1 MLDIKIQDFLPH
13 EYPMLMLDGVVEIS
27 AERVHTSFY
36 INQENI
42 FIKDNHFTEAGLIEN
57 TAQTCSMIVA
67 YPIIDMEGYDPSEN
81 KKIMGY
87 ISAVQN
93 LEIYALPGA
102 GLTLHTKAEL
112 VNRAWLTD
120 FVLCELK
127 CETYDNESLVMTT
140 NMKLML
146 KSVSHEKE

>member
-13 EYPMLMLDGVVEIS
+13 KYPMLMLDGVVHIS
-27 AERVHTSFY
+27 EDSVHTSFF
-36 INQENI
+36 INRENV
-42 FIKDNHFTEAGLIEN
+42 FIKDNRFIEAGLIEN
-57 TAQTCSMIVA
+57 AAQTCSMIVA
-67 YPIIDMEGYDPSEN
+67 YPIIEMGGHGPDES

-93 LEIYALPGA
+93 LEIFALPNA
-102 GLTLHTKAEL
+102 GSTLHTKAEL

-127 CETYDNESLVMTT
+127 CETYENESLVMTT
-140 NMKLML
+140 HMKLML